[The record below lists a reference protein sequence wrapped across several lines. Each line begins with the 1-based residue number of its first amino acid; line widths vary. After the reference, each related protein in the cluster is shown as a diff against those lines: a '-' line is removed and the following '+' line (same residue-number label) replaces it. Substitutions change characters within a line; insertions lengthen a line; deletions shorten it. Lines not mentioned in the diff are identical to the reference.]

1 MTLVL
6 KHLAIITIY
15 LVAKTSGQTYNSRFR
30 RKCVPVDFSNTT
42 MLLFFLHIQTD
53 LVIEIILTCQR
64 GLEESLAE
72 S

>member
-30 RKCVPVDFSNTT
+30 RKCVPVDFSNET

>member
-6 KHLAIITIY
+6 KHHNLPD
-15 LVAKTSGQTYNSRFR
+15 GQDQRPDLQQSIQEKMRSCRFFKYNYVTFVSY
-30 RKCVPVDFSNTT
+30 
-42 MLLFFLHIQTD
+42 IQTD

>member
-1 MTLVL
+1 MRSCRFF
-6 KHLAIITIY
+6 K
-15 LVAKTSGQTYNSRFR
+15 YNYVTFVSY
-30 RKCVPVDFSNTT
+30 
-42 MLLFFLHIQTD
+42 IQTD

>member
-42 MLLFFLHIQTD
+42 TLLLFPTFRL
-53 LVIEIILTCQR
+53 IL
-64 GLEESLAE
+64 
-72 S
+72 